1 MTGVRSR
8 RARLL
13 LTILVALAM
22 GAAGCNSA
30 SSPNVDQN
38 GTCDHWC
45 GSGSATATMAGATT
59 TILGGGCYD
68 QGSAGVDARFGDWQ
82 SLQGASD
89 YLELIAFR
97 AGGATPAPV
106 PTPLPTASPQV
117 SPQAS
122 PQASP
127 NATEHPGD
135 SVSGAVDGSAF
146 ILGTDTVV
154 TLNADG
160 TGSYHGTDDNGAGV
174 VSGTFSCR

>member
-1 MTGVRSR
+1 MSGVRFG
-8 RARLL
+8 RAALL
-13 LTILVALAM
+13 LTILVAVAM

-38 GTCDHWC
+38 GIPCEHWC
-45 GSGSATATMAGATT
+45 GNGSATATMAGATS
-59 TILGGGCYD
+59 TISGGGCYD

-82 SLQGASD
+82 ALQGASD

-97 AGGATPAPV
+97 AGSATPTPV
-106 PTPLPTASPQV
+106 PTPVPTASPQ
-117 SPQAS
+117 AS
-122 PQASP
+122 L

-146 ILGTDTVV
+146 ILGIDTVV

-160 TGSYHGTDDNGAGV
+160 TGSYHGTDDNGAGLI
-174 VSGTFSCR
+174 SGTFTCR

>member
-1 MTGVRSR
+1 MTGVRFR
-8 RARLL
+8 RAPLL

-22 GAAGCNSA
+22 GAAGCNSGA
-30 SSPNVDQN
+30 STNVDKN
-38 GTCDHWC
+38 GIACDHWC

-89 YLELIAFR
+89 YLEVLAFR
-97 AGGATPAPV
+97 SGGATPTPV
-106 PTPLPTASPQV
+106 PTPVPTAS
-117 SPQAS
+117 SQAS
-122 PQASP
+122 PS
-127 NATEHPGD
+127 ATEHPGD

-160 TGSYHGTDDNGAGV
+160 TGSYHGTDDNGAGLI
-174 VSGTFSCR
+174 SGTFTCR